1 MISTISRSSTKKKKL
16 TSGNES
22 FISQGSQESW
32 YTDFVRPQFDKL
44 LQDNNA
50 DMIKLGP
57 LNISKTERCG
67 YTYYFL
73 GDKAHEDDHTTKLL
87 IPEFLSKFIL
97 KQESS
102 SVKEMLSAL
111 RRESLLI
118 IVNYQFGFRR
128 LDKIN

>member
-1 MISTISRSSTKKKKL
+1 MTDDDSMISTVSRSSTKKKKL

-44 LQDNNA
+44 LQDNNV

-73 GDKAHEDDHTTKLL
+73 GDKAHEDEQWTKLL
-87 IPEFLSKFIL
+87 IPEFLTKYIL

-118 IVNYQFGFRR
+118 IVNY
-128 LDKIN
+128 